1 MGKQSRFASACAEYL
16 LLLAGV
22 LAWLCN
28 LASFFVTP
36 AQLWRA
42 LPGAALAAALALLL
56 LSLHRAFTLA
66 GLSLFGLAAAALG
79 LLQLKTGAPLR
90 FVQDIQ
96 AGGGLA
102 RQPRLILPA
111 LALLGCFLALV
122 LFCTAKNRVT
132 LAFTFAVGAG
142 LVLVAPL
149 LGYEVSIPLLLV
161 FCTACGALF
170 LRRSSLPQPPPRGLT
185 LAAVALCAAAA
196 VASQGAFTYLH
207 AVFGDKPELNV
218 VRMFQ
223 KAGQTL
229 LPSKSG
235 FGDEDPAGVLGRP
248 LTLDRT
254 LVLEVQTAGGPFHL
268 KGRIYDNYSGKN
280 WTTIDSGDTANNQN
294 AHAFI
299 GFSDAF
305 VNQNFSTANESL
317 YNQSKTMSITFK
329 VPQRY
334 VFVPEGTFTIE
345 SANSAYNA
353 SFSFFRYYP
362 DLKLQTSQ
370 PSGTDLVIRYFNQAE
385 QLQEEAQREKAEEAG
400 SSALED
406 PLGEKTDGTDSSSI
420 SDYYIWAGGKEVASS
435 GETYS
440 GGPTQAEQAILD
452 SLPAN
457 EQGLLRADMEPGST
471 VTQRTYAL
479 AAQITQNCS
488 TAVEKV
494 DAIKA
499 WLGKNCAYTLNPKQP
514 SSGQDFVDYF
524 LFSSRAGYCEHFA
537 SAMTVLLRC
546 AGVPAR
552 YVSGYY
558 SPVANAKGVYE
569 ITNAQAHAWVEFY
582 TESYGFLTAD
592 PTPSG
597 FIPAALYPGEGA
609 ASSSSSSKPSSSSS
623 SPSSSSS
630 SAPAKSPSAPA
641 AAPKAGKNA
650 AAAGAAGAAA
660 SLAALLL
667 VLYSGAA
674 ARRALLLRHIEK
686 LPPLAR
692 AQRAYAFY
700 AGALRRM
707 GFACELPMTPREYA
721 ASLRG
726 KLDFSPVP
734 FEELTRIFESARFG
748 GHAPSEEELRA
759 LRTFRASFPGC
770 CRKALGT
777 PRYVLWYPFW

>member
-1 MGKQSRFASACAEYL
+1 MGKQSRFASACAEYF

-28 LASFFVTP
+28 LSSFFVTS

-42 LPGAALAAALALLL
+42 LPEAVLVAALTLLL
-56 LSLHRAFTLA
+56 LTLHRAFTAA

-79 LLQLKTGAPLR
+79 LLQLKNGAPLR
-90 FVQDIQ
+90 FIQNIQ

-102 RQPRLILPA
+102 RQPQLILPA

-132 LAFTFAVGAG
+132 LAFTFAVGTG

-170 LRRSSLPQPPPRGLT
+170 LRRSSLPQLPPRGLT

-223 KAGQTL
+223 KAGQSF

-235 FGDEDPAGVLGRP
+235 FGDEDPGAVLGRP

-254 LVLEVQTAGGPFHL
+254 LVLEVKTSGGPFHL

-280 WTTIDSGDTANNQN
+280 WATIDLDKSTTSGQDGTA
-294 AHAFI
+294 FL
-299 GFSDAF
+299 GFSDTF
-305 VNQNFSTANESL
+305 INQNLTAANEGL
-317 YNQSKTMSITFK
+317 YNNSKTMSITFE
-329 VPQRY
+329 VPQNY
-334 VFVPEGTFTIE
+334 VFAPPGAFDISTTRFGG
-345 SANSAYNA
+345 
-353 SFSFFRYYP
+353 FSLLRYYP
-362 DLKLQTSQ
+362 DLKLEVAHA
-370 PSGTDLVIRYFNQAE
+370 SGTGYTARYLDQAE
-385 QLQEEAQREKAEEAG
+385 QLQEEAQREKEEESG

-406 PLGEKTDGTDSSSI
+406 PLDESTDGTDPSLRTGQS
-420 SDYYIWAGGKEVASS
+420 GASAN
-435 GETYS
+435 EMYS

-452 SLPAN
+452 SLPAD

-494 DAIKA
+494 DAVKA
-499 WLGKNCAYTLNPKQP
+499 WLDQNCTYTLGPKQP
-514 SSGQDFVDYF
+514 PNGRDFVDFF

-582 TESYGFLTAD
+582 TENYGFLTAD
-592 PTPSG
+592 PTPSAD
-597 FIPAALYPGEGA
+597 IPAALYPGEGA
-609 ASSSSSSKPSSSSS
+609 VSSSSSSKPSSSSS
-623 SPSSSSS
+623 KPSS
-630 SAPAKSPSAPA
+630 SAPSSSAGASSAPA

-650 AAAGAAGAAA
+650 AAAGMAGIAA

-667 VLYSGAA
+667 VLYGGAA
-674 ARRALLLRHIEK
+674 ARRALLLRRIEK

-692 AQRAYAFY
+692 ALRAYAFY

-707 GFACELPMTPREYA
+707 GFACAPPMTPREYA

-726 KLDFSPVP
+726 KITFSPVP
-734 FEELTRIFESARFG
+734 FEEPTRIFEAARFG
-748 GHAPSEEELRA
+748 GHAPSEEELQTLRA
-759 LRTFRASFPGC
+759 FRASFPGC

-777 PRYVLWYPFW
+777 PRYVLRYPFW

>member
-28 LASFFVTP
+28 LSSFFITSP
-36 AQLWRA
+36 QLWRA
-42 LPGAALAAALALLL
+42 LPGAVLAAALALLL
-56 LSLHRAFTLA
+56 LSLHRAFTVA
-66 GLSLFGLAAAALG
+66 GLSLFGLSAAALG

-96 AGGGLA
+96 ANGGLA
-102 RQPRLILPA
+102 QQPRLILPA
-111 LALLGCFLALV
+111 LVLLGCFLALV

-132 LAFTFAVGAG
+132 LAFTFAVGTG
-142 LVLVAPL
+142 LVLAAPL

-161 FCTACGALF
+161 FFSACGALF

-196 VASQGAFTYLH
+196 LASQGAFTYLH

-218 VRMFQ
+218 MQMFER
-223 KAGQTL
+223 AGQSF
-229 LPSKSG
+229 LPAKSG
-235 FGDEDPAGVLGRP
+235 FGDDDPGSVLGRP
-248 LTLDRT
+248 MTLDRT
-254 LVLEVQTAGGPFHL
+254 LVLEVKTSDGPFHL

-280 WTTIDSGDTANNQN
+280 WTTIDSGDTANNQS
-294 AHAFI
+294 ALAFI

-317 YNQSKTMSITFK
+317 YNQSKAMSITCK
-329 VPQRY
+329 VPQNYIFAPPGAIDISSTR
-334 VFVPEGTFTIE
+334 FGG
-345 SANSAYNA
+345 
-353 SFSFFRYYP
+353 FSLFRTYP
-362 DLKLQTSQ
+362 DLKLQTTHD
-370 PSGTDLVIRYFNQAE
+370 SGTAYTARYLDQAE
-385 QLQEEAQREKAEEAG
+385 QLQEEAQREKAEGTG
-400 SSALED
+400 SSTLED
-406 PLGEKTDGTDSSSI
+406 PLGEKTDGTGSSPISI
-420 SDYYIWAGGKEVASS
+420 SGLWS
-435 GETYS
+435 GDAPANEMYS

-452 SLPAN
+452 SLPSN

-479 AAQITQNCS
+479 AAQITQNCA
-488 TAVEKV
+488 TTMEKV
-494 DAIKA
+494 DAVKA
-499 WLGKNCAYTLNPKQP
+499 WLGKNCTYTLGPKQP
-514 SSGQDFVDYF
+514 PGGQDFVDYF

-582 TESYGFLTAD
+582 TQTYGFLTAD

-759 LRTFRASFPGC
+759 LRAFRASFPGC